1 MRELSIH
8 FEYDVIKIKEISII
22 DYAKKKKKSKFDE
35 FRIF

>member
-22 DYAKKKKKSKFDE
+22 DCAKKKKNKQ
-35 FRIF
+35 I